1 MTLPTNIDLPL
12 RVNYQ
17 DHEDIDRYMRDLVFE
32 LQNMYEKIAQN
43 VNGFI
48 RNNAETDQ
56 AQWTPTLAGT
66 VAGDFTYTQQIGW
79 SIRQG
84 IYTQL
89 FFDISW
95 SATMATGS
103 LYLELPYRVT
113 ISSQK
118 PFIGPLQPS
127 SINFGAGYT
136 NLVINAI
143 PDTYRGE
150 IWKTGSGVATANLSV
165 PNSGR
170 LIGTIDYIGLS
181 DE

>member
-17 DHEDIDRYMRDLVFE
+17 DQEDIDRYIRDLVFE
-32 LQNMYEKIAQN
+32 LQTMYEKIAQN

-56 AQWTPTLAGT
+56 AQWKPTLAGT

-95 SATMATGS
+95 SATTATGS
-103 LYLELPYRVT
+103 LYLELPYKVT
-113 ISSQK
+113 ISSQT
-118 PFIGPLQPS
+118 PFVGALQPS

-143 PDTYRGE
+143 PNTYRGE

-165 PNSGR
+165 VGSGR
-170 LIGTIDYIGLS
+170 IAGSVFFIGLE